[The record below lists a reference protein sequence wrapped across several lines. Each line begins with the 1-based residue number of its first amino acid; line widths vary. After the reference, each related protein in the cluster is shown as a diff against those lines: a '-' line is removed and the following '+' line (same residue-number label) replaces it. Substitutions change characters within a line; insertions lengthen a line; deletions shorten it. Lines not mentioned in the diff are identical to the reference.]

1 MIRLSKI
8 TNNNGS
14 LNKTFGAFNG
24 ELVKTS
30 NAKLYSGQVENVT
43 LSDLSELPQFYSQL
57 SPNQAVTLG
66 HVVSLPDGAAAWV
79 TTKGN
84 ETKYA
89 VSRSKGTFGDRDGE
103 PVLHLCDTDLDKAP
117 DSIRRRIAT
126 PEAIRA
132 ALTLLNP
139 SLATAGL
146 VIMPSSSYGV
156 RLDSEPRRDTTQSSF
171 HTYFVSTADRET
183 MLKRMRERGW
193 LHGLSFWMIGSDGK
207 LHERSIVDV
216 AVGSP
221 ERLVFEAPPTLGPGV
236 VRDPVPPQIIAGGY
250 ADLPPELTPEEQ
262 QIVELNRDEAK
273 AQAEQDAAPVRAQW
287 ENVQIERMV
296 NRGVPVDRARV
307 IMQAMETAALLHDD
321 FVLEL
326 SNGDLV
332 TVREIIENPQRYH
345 GRTLPDPVEGRA
357 YGDANASIILHIQPH
372 EFHQRRRILSYA
384 HGRARDYFFARDETI
399 RDQTDNVPAVGRD
412 TLEQGQDHIKA
423 FYNQE
428 IIKAFEPQLE
438 YLNLITKKNPNP
450 NPPADQFRRVLN
462 IECGTGKTHGLIKA
476 VPKMA
481 FMAMQIWRDVKSS
494 GKARTPPPIVITANR
509 AEDVIEI
516 HGAISREL
524 ESGGYPE
531 VTVAYKVGRDHALP
545 DGTPICDRS
554 EVAIAVE
561 SAYTETGI
569 SGFCKDCPFFETCVY
584 NQNAEAIKQA
594 NIVVMTQAYMNFAS
608 PFGRGITA
616 LIVDESPAMSLT
628 ETNVMGFDG
637 SDIGNAGWTNDP
649 TMNVAIQKL
658 RNGNVTAEE
667 TEDPIF
673 NTAEVVLTEKRLRD
687 FIDTCGEGVIPTAR
701 AWSAVGNYNQPD
713 INRMIAEPNL
723 KPPRP
728 LTKLAADLRNQRTM
742 AHVSGKMKDE
752 EVIKHITEAAEFNT
766 HINQF
771 VRFIDAL
778 RPAFRDT
785 DTIWRPHLP
794 GFRVDVARDGARVV
808 TYPHRNKI
816 HPSWGNCPSV
826 VTSATANVDTIAL
839 YWRTEASEWTTT
851 EIKPAWNDNVRV
863 RQVFGQSYSFDS
875 LLKQV
880 GTDDNGQPIYK
891 PTDVLNELVQY
902 FAIRKI
908 ETGADRALFIAQADV
923 IATIKDRLP
932 EGTVTMHFNAT
943 TGRNEARDLTY
954 GMVVGRVL
962 PPSQEMER
970 AAETALFRQVPLTSG
985 GYLKD
990 ETVGVNAFGRGT
1002 GPKIPT
1008 GVYHHPCPITDAL
1021 LQEATVGECS
1031 QAIHRLRP
1039 ILPKEQIVQ
1048 LDVFNTL
1055 PLPMPVHQWGG
1066 FEDFEPSLEALV
1078 RHAGF
1083 DFDLNAYGAGRLLVA
1098 MFPDMFRNE
1107 RAVKEY
1113 REKIKARQTERDAR
1127 AAFNRVMRLPNET
1140 VYQEP
1145 TVPLPTG
1152 LTLDVKLKGDK
1163 RGLSHTMRTRFVMPH
1178 EYEQWADAC
1187 GLVVLDARTGSRIEE
1202 IVRALSGGRYKA
1214 SGAGEG
1220 TLRAAVASLGVARPL
1235 AVVKELMQAGRV
1247 RTDGVGW
1254 DKNRNKTDMVRV
1266 V

>member
-14 LNKTFGAFNG
+14 LNKTFSAING

-30 NAKLYSGQVENVT
+30 NAKLYNGRVDNVT
-43 LSDLSELPQFYSQL
+43 LSDLSDLPQFYNQL
-57 SPNQAVTLG
+57 APNQAVTLG

-84 ETKYA
+84 ETNYA
-89 VSRSKGTFGDRDGE
+89 VSRSKGTFGDRRGE

-117 DSIRRRIAT
+117 DSIRQRITT

-156 RLDSEPRRDTTQSSF
+156 RLASEPRRDTTQTSF
-171 HTYFVSTADRET
+171 HTYFVSSADRET

-193 LHGLSFWMIGSDGK
+193 LYGLSFWMIGSDGK

-221 ERLVFEAPPTLGPGV
+221 ERLVFEAPPTLEPGV

-262 QIVELNRDEAK
+262 EIVEMNRDEAK
-273 AQAEQDAAPVRAQW
+273 AQAEQDAMPVRAQW

-307 IMQAMETAALLHDD
+307 IMQAMETNALLHDD

-326 SNGDLV
+326 SNGDLA
-332 TVREIIENPQRYH
+332 TVREIIENPQHYH

-357 YGDANASIILHIQPH
+357 YGDANASIILRIQPH
-372 EFHQRRRILSYA
+372 EFHQRPRILSYA
-384 HGRARDYFFARDETI
+384 HGRPRDYYFARDETI
-399 RDQTDNVPAVGRD
+399 RDETTNVPAVGRD
-412 TLEQGQDHIKA
+412 TLEQGRDHIDA
-423 FYNQE
+423 FYNHE
-428 IIKAFEPQLE
+428 IIEAFRPQLE
-438 YLNLITKKNPNP
+438 YLNSITKKNPSP
-450 NPPADQFRRVLN
+450 NPPAEQFRRVLN
-462 IECGTGKTHGLIKA
+462 IECGTGKTYGLIKA

-481 FMAMQIWRDVKSS
+481 FMAMQIWRDVKSR
-494 GKARTPPPIVITANR
+494 GKSRTPPPIVITANR
-509 AEDVIEI
+509 ADDVIEI
-516 HGAISREL
+516 HNAIAREL

-531 VTVAYKVGRDHALP
+531 VTVAFKVGRDHELP

-561 SAYTETGI
+561 NAYTETGI

-608 PFGRGITA
+608 PFGRGVTA

-628 ETNVMGFDG
+628 DTSVMGFDG
-637 SDIGNAGWTNDP
+637 HDIGNTGLRDDP
-649 TMNVAIQKL
+649 SVNAAIQKL
-658 RNGNVTAEE
+658 QNRNVTTEE
-667 TEDPIF
+667 TKEPVFDK
-673 NTAEVVLTEKRLRD
+673 AEVILTERRLRD
-687 FIDTCGEGVIPTAR
+687 LIDTCDGGVIPTAR
-701 AWSAVGNYNQPD
+701 AWSAVGNYNQHD
-713 INRMIAEPNL
+713 INRMIAEPDL
-723 KPPRP
+723 KLPRP
-728 LTKLAADLRNQRTM
+728 LTKLADDLRKQRQM
-742 AHVSGKMKDE
+742 AFVSGEMSDEVVSKKLKDANE
-752 EVIKHITEAAEFNT
+752 RNHEL
-766 HINQF
+766 NQF

-778 RPAFRDT
+778 RPAFRDI
-785 DTIWRPHLP
+785 DTIRRPHLP
-794 GFRVDVARDGARVV
+794 GFRVAVESGNRVV
-808 TYPHRNKI
+808 KYPHRSKV
-816 HPSWGNCPSV
+816 HPSWINCPSI
-826 VTSATANVDTIAL
+826 VTSATGNTTTIAL
-839 YWRTEASEWTTT
+839 YWRTEATEWTTT

-863 RQVFGQSYSFDS
+863 RQVFGQSYSFES
-875 LLKQV
+875 LL
-880 GTDDNGQPIYK
+880 DDDGFDGNGLPKYK
-891 PTDVLNELVQY
+891 PTDVLNELVRY

-923 IATIKDRLP
+923 IETIKRQLP

-943 TGRNEARDLTY
+943 TGRNDARDLTY
-954 GMVVGRVL
+954 GMVVGRAL

-970 AAETALFRQVPLTSG
+970 AAEAALFWQVPMTSG

-990 ETVGVNAFGRGT
+990 ETVGVNAFGQGK
-1002 GPKIPT
+1002 GPKIPN
-1008 GVYHHPCPITDAL
+1008 GVYHHPDPIADAL
-1021 LQEATVGECS
+1021 LQETTVGECT

-1048 LDVFNTL
+1048 LDVFNNL
-1055 PLPMPVHQWGG
+1055 SLSMPVHQWGK
-1066 FEDFEPSLEALV
+1066 FEDFEPPLETLV

-1083 DFDLNAYGAGRLLVA
+1083 DFDVNAYGAGRLLVA
-1098 MFPDMFRNE
+1098 MFPGMFKNE
-1107 RAVKEY
+1107 GAVKVY
-1113 REKIKARQTERDAR
+1113 RAKIKERQAARDALLR
-1127 AAFNRVMRLPNET
+1127 FNQVMRLPNET

-1152 LTLDVKLKGDK
+1152 LTLDVKLKGDR
-1163 RGLSHTMRTRFVMPH
+1163 RGLSHTVRTRFVMPH
-1178 EYEQWADAC
+1178 EYAQWADAC
-1187 GLVVLDARTGSRIEE
+1187 GLVVLDARMGSRVEE

-1214 SGAGEG
+1214 SGKGEG
-1220 TLRAAVASLGVARPL
+1220 TLRAALASLGVARPL
-1235 AVVKELMQAGRV
+1235 EVVKQLMQAGRV
-1247 RTDGVGW
+1247 QADGVGW
-1254 DKNRNKTDMVRV
+1254 DENRNKIEMVRV